1 MARGFAMHFRAW
13 VWAAC
18 IISILVALGA
28 ATAAHAAPAV
38 LLAAG
43 DIGECDDG
51 PGHGPYRTAELVAKE
66 PGTVLALGDLAY
78 VEGTPEE
85 FAACYQPTWGRF
97 KDRTRPVPGNHEH
110 ETPGAAGYFGYWG
123 ERAGP
128 DRKGYYSFDLGG
140 WHLVALDSDIA
151 DGPAGAAQ
159 ARWLAADLA
168 GSAAR
173 CKLAFFHH
181 PLFSSGMHGDTPEL
195 GAIARLLHDARVSVV
210 LSGHDHDYERFAPM
224 DPAGRADPTRG
235 LRSFVVGTGG
245 AELRGFEAK
254 REGSEARSS
263 RAHGVLELVLRADGY
278 DWAFLPVDGGPRF
291 ADSGTASCVPAR

>member
-1 MARGFAMHFRAW
+1 MRLPAW
-13 VWAAC
+13 VLAIFTA
-18 IISILVALGA
+18 LVA
-28 ATAAHAAPAV
+28 PAVAQVGPPV

-51 PGHGPYRTAELVAKE
+51 PGRGPYRTAALVAKE

-85 FAACYQPTWGRF
+85 FAACYAPTWGRF
-97 KDRTRPVPGNHEH
+97 KDRTRPALGNHEH

-128 DRKGYYSFDLGG
+128 GRKGYYSFELGG
-140 WHLVALDSDIA
+140 WHLVALDSSLAA
-151 DGPAGAAQ
+151 DGDGAAQ

-168 GSAAR
+168 ASRAR

-181 PLFSSGMHGDTPEL
+181 PLFSSGAHGDTPEL
-195 GAIARLLHDARVSVV
+195 RAVSRLLHDGRVSVA

-224 DPAGRADPTRG
+224 DASGRPDPVRG

-245 AELRGFEAK
+245 AELRGFEA
-254 REGSEARSS
+254 RRDGSEARSS
-263 RAHGVLELVLRADGY
+263 KVHGVLKLTLRADGY
-278 DWAFLPVDGGPRF
+278 DWAFLPAGSPRF
-291 ADSGTASCVPAR
+291 TDHGTGTCIPVP